1 MMINEKESPS
11 AVLPVHCCAG
21 SAGQADDEAVSWWW
35 KSYHEESPN
44 KLDRGERMLSISIEK
59 CICS

>member
-1 MMINEKESPS
+1 MMINEKERPS

-21 SAGQADDEAVSWWW
+21 SAGYGQADDRAVSSG
-35 KSYHEESPN
+35 KATESPN
-44 KLDRGERMLSISIEK
+44 KLDRGERMLSISVEK